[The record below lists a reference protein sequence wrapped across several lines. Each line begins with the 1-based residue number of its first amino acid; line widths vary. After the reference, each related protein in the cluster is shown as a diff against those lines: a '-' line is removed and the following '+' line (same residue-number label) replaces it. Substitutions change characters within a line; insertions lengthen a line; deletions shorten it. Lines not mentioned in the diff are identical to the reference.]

1 MQTLEKL
8 SDSKV
13 ELEKLLNLDI
23 NEKYKKE
30 ANRIIDIYESKVK
43 ELTLIVK
50 EKNFLI
56 DKAFKKHLEIK
67 AALQKLVKLCDSFEE
82 YEKVQTVIDSIKL
95 KEVGIIFIL
104 VNQGIERFTQ
114 KKSNIEQQIFF
125 IEQTLFL
132 IKEQE
137 KVYLAI
143 DNNNLIEG
151 FVDFTFYV
159 FLKINFLIIQLIEK
173 LEQKNK
179 GFEINKEKETRR
191 EKLVE
196 LNNYKNQIYDLIY
209 SFITFSRKT
218 DEDIIIALA
227 KITWEVYEAISE
239 TMGDASWC
247 KFSYLDGVL
256 ELVANGEKHENFK
269 GNIGDLIVY
278 FCDDREID
286 YYNFGSKTEENKKA
300 RVSKEPDVSYGF
312 YGNKK
317 TIDLAVEINYS
328 SGSIKDLE
336 KYKLLKTKEV
346 WMWDKKENISFFAL
360 ENHQYSEIKTS
371 KFLAPLTPEIIR
383 KCAILMRE
391 KTPRI
396 GKKEMI
402 KMVQELELNT
412 QS

>member
-30 ANRIIDIYESKVK
+30 ANRIINIYESKVK
-43 ELTLIVK
+43 ELTFIVK
-50 EKNFLI
+50 DKNFLI
-56 DKAFKKHLEIK
+56 DEAFKKHLEIK
-67 AALQKLVKLCDSFEE
+67 GLLKELVKLCYRFEE
-82 YEKVQTVIDSIKL
+82 YEKLQTIIDSIKL

-104 VNQGIERFTQ
+104 VNQGIERFTK
-114 KKSNIEQQIFF
+114 KKSNIQQQISFL
-125 IEQTLFL
+125 EQTLSFV
-132 IKEQE
+132 KEQE
-137 KVYLAI
+137 KVYLDT
-143 DNNNLIEG
+143 DNNNLISG

-179 GFEINKEKETRR
+179 GFKIDKEKETRR
-191 EKLVE
+191 EILIE
-196 LNNYKNQIYDLIY
+196 LHQYKKQIYDSIY
-209 SFITFSRKT
+209 SFITFSRKN

-227 KITWEVYEAISE
+227 KIPWEVYEAISK

-247 KFSYLDGVL
+247 QFSYLDGVL

-317 TIDLAVEINYS
+317 SIDLAVEINYS

-336 KYKLLKTKEV
+336 KYRLLKIKEV
-346 WMWDKKENISFFAL
+346 WMWDKKENILFFAL
-360 ENHQYSEIKTS
+360 ENNQYSQIKTS

-391 KTPRI
+391 KTSRL

-402 KMVQELELNT
+402 KMVKEIELNT

>member
-30 ANRIIDIYESKVK
+30 ANRIIDIYELKVK

-56 DKAFKKHLEIK
+56 DKAFEKHLEIK
-67 AALQKLVKLCDSFEE
+67 EILKELVKLCYSFEE
-82 YEKVQTVIDSIKL
+82 YEKVQKIIDSIKL

-104 VNQGIERFTQ
+104 VNQSIERFTK
-114 KKSNIEQQIFF
+114 KKSNIEQKISF
-125 IEQTLFL
+125 IEQTLSL
-132 IKEQE
+132 VEDQE
-137 KVYLAI
+137 KVYLDT
-143 DNNNLIEG
+143 DNKNLIEG
-151 FVDFTFYV
+151 YIDFTFYV
-159 FLKINFLIIQLIEK
+159 FLKINFLIIQLIED
-173 LEQKNK
+173 LEQKN
-179 GFEINKEKETRR
+179 INKEKETRR
-191 EKLVE
+191 QRLIKS
-196 LNNYKNQIYDLIY
+196 NDYKNKIYNLIY
-209 SFITFSRKT
+209 SFITFSRKS

-227 KITWEVYEAISE
+227 KIPWEVYEAISE

-256 ELVANGEKHENFK
+256 ELVANGEKYENFK

-300 RVSKEPDVSYGF
+300 KVSKEPDVSYGF
-312 YGNKK
+312 GDNKK

-336 KYKLLKTKEV
+336 KYKLLKIKEV
-346 WMWDKKENISFFAL
+346 WMWDKEENLAFFAL
-360 ENHQYSEIKTS
+360 ENNQYSEIKTS

-391 KTPRI
+391 KTSII

-402 KMVQELELNT
+402 KMIENLDVNT